1 MASNNKCEETEYEVI
16 YEGTVNK
23 TMNEN
28 KNKQIEKANVV
39 YSTVSNT
46 HLFSIRAKEQT
57 KICGHIG
64 FTTDHPRILI
74 VEVIGFNSPFR
85 RKAATG
91 KKSICLPISTR
102 R

>member
-1 MASNNKCEETEYEVI
+1 MKIRINKL
-16 YEGTVNK
+16 K
-23 TMNEN
+23 
-28 KNKQIEKANVV
+28 KANVV

-74 VEVIGFNSPFR
+74 VEVIGFNSPKHDR
-85 RKAATG
+85 A
-91 KKSICLPISTR
+91 L
-102 R
+102 